1 MSIAKNMFKA
11 LPDTTLRRMRN
22 TPSYFFLIWRWG
34 TWLYALIVILG
45 SDQTHKIQPAYNTCL
60 YLLIVTLFQTL
71 VVTLYAPMFQIFL
84 PRISRQRTARNL
96 RQKLQRV
103 PSEDTEP
110 EITPP
115 LVRTRNIYWDIAIY
129 GLDVIICGLVVYYS
143 GPFGKMPNF
152 GVGSPFYRYGM
163 STAFAAALAYR
174 YKGGLAAAAGYDLFV
189 LLGVFFPAPGPAYQ
203 PNIIDIAGSLI
214 DTPLAAILA
223 AYVVFLLAQYTSSKK
238 LVQGNVRQ
246 QKALRNIGEIILRQS
261 GDKQRLLQKS
271 AEAIRIGGH
280 FQRLVVA
287 LVTSPTDEEQ
297 DEHIHKETL
306 NLAPVLE
313 IETCIDV
320 DISVPEP
327 KLPDRNEASI
337 QWVMAAGKKMIS
349 FEPIV
354 GIADPQEKYAR
365 LYLPFFKDGQVQ
377 MVLGAE
383 SLCRAPFD
391 SKQEEFLS
399 TAGNQLLV
407 ALDNIRLTEQTV
419 QLAATAERVR
429 IAREIHDGIAQIVY
443 MLSLNAETCATQ
455 AHRIVEASEEDAE
468 LVTPLAERLDKLVT
482 ISKQA
487 LWETRNYMFSLK
499 PLMSGTT
506 TLTQMLTNQLREFE
520 TISDLPVNLEI
531 IGTEQ
536 SNDSDRKTAY
546 RRAQVGAAI
555 FRIVQEALTNAYKHA
570 NATQLWV
577 NLTYTPA
584 DVEVS
589 IYDNGCGLQSA
600 YYSYDLSMK
609 GDHQRIYSGQ
619 GLRGM
624 HDRAEE
630 LGGTL
635 ELVEVPEGGV
645 KVHARIPISL

>member
-1 MSIAKNMFKA
+1 MSITRKMFKA

-34 TWLYALIVILG
+34 TWLYALIVIVG
-45 SDQTHKIQPAYNTCL
+45 SDPAHKNTSVYNTCL
-60 YLLIVTLFQTL
+60 YLLIITLFQTL
-71 VVTLYAPMFQIFL
+71 IVTLYAPMFQAFL
-84 PRISRQRTARNL
+84 PRTSRQRTARSL
-96 RQKLQRV
+96 RQRLHRA
-103 PSEDTEP
+103 PTEDSEP

-143 GPFGKMPNF
+143 GPFGKTPNF

-174 YKGGLAAAAGYDLFV
+174 YKGGLAAAVGYDLFI
-189 LLGVFFPAPGPAYQ
+189 LLGIFLPAPGPFYQ

-238 LVQGNVRQ
+238 QVQGNVRQ

-287 LVTSPTDEEQ
+287 LITPPAGENDTIAIEKHDV
-297 DEHIHKETL
+297 
-306 NLAPVLE
+306 APSLE

-327 KLPDRNEASI
+327 KLPDRDEANL
-337 QWVMAAGKKMIS
+337 QWVMTTGKKLTS
-349 FEPIV
+349 FEQLVSIF
-354 GIADPQEKYAR
+354 DPQEKYAR

-468 LVTPLAERLDKLVT
+468 LVMPLAERLDKLVT
-482 ISKQA
+482 VSKQA

-506 TLTQMLTNQLREFE
+506 TLTQMLTNQLHEFE
-520 TISDLPVNLEI
+520 TISDLPVHLEI
-531 IGTEQ
+531 TGTEK
-536 SNDSDRKTAY
+536 SNDDNRKAAY
-546 RRAQVGAAI
+546 RQAQVGAAI
-555 FRIVQEALTNAYKHA
+555 FRIVQEALANAYKHA

-577 NLTYTPA
+577 KLAYAPT
-584 DVEVS
+584 DIEVT
-589 IYDNGCGLQSA
+589 ILDNGCGLQSA

-609 GDHQRIYSGQ
+609 GDHQRIYSGH
-619 GLRGM
+619 GLHGM

-645 KVHARIPISL
+645 KVHARIPI